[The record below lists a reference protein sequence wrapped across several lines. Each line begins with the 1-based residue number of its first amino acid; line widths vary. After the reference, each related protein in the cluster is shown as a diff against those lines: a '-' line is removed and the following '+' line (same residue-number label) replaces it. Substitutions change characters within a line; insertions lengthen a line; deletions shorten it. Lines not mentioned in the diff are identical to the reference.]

1 MWAERGPFN
10 TTEEQSLFY
19 INALKMKNGCRFHT
33 LQSLMVLTS
42 RDKVF
47 GFKRKMHFWKTRVTK
62 KKTWNV
68 STAAGAPV
76 KKIPASLK
84 SHQKPPGEAAE
95 HTELIFFPFQTSV
108 SMNRFSFPESS
119 DCKKLTWRKKKVRSW
134 SPIHSRWVLLICP
147 EKFWISAKKR
157 ISCYS

>member
-10 TTEEQSLFY
+10 TTEQSLFY

-33 LQSLMVLTS
+33 LQFLMVLTS

-47 GFKRKMHFWKTRVTK
+47 GFKRKMHFWKTLCYK
-62 KKTWNV
+62 KENLKCFHCCWSSSEEDTSKSQVSSETTWGNCG
-68 STAAGAPV
+68 THWTYFL
-76 KKIPASLK
+76 SLK
-84 SHQKPPGEAAE
+84 
-95 HTELIFFPFQTSV
+95 TSL
-108 SMNRFSFPESS
+108 SMSRLSFPESS
-119 DCKKLTWRKKKVRSW
+119 DCKKLTWKKKKRSC

-147 EKFWISAKKR
+147 EKFWISVKKR